1 MSHILDIP
9 LGRVSAFKENKR
21 TSTIN
26 TLDKLAKEI
35 RKINEANGWK
45 VTKPEDW
52 NDTYKIP
59 AILCLI
65 HSEVSKALEDFRK
78 DNREHFAEEIAD
90 VMIRCLDLCAGQN
103 IDIEKEILAKLEKNK
118 LRGFRHGGKKV

>member
-1 MSHILDIP
+1 MGQMND
-9 LGRVSAFKENKR
+9 
-21 TSTIN
+21 
-26 TLDKLAKEI
+26 LAIEI

-52 NDTYKIP
+52 TESEYKIP
-59 AILCLI
+59 AILALV
-65 HSEVSKALEDFRK
+65 HSEVSEALEDFRK
-78 DNREHFAEEIAD
+78 DNRAHFAEEIAD

-118 LRGFRHGGKKV
+118 LRGFRHGGKRV

>member
-1 MSHILDIP
+1 MP
-9 LGRVSAFKENKR
+9 LKKNKQ

-26 TLDKLAKEI
+26 TLGKLAKET

-45 VTKPEDW
+45 VTQPEDW

-65 HSEVSKALEDFRK
+65 HSEVSEALEDFRK
-78 DNREHFAEEIAD
+78 NNREHFAEEIAD

-118 LRGFRHGGKKV
+118 LRGFRHGGKRV